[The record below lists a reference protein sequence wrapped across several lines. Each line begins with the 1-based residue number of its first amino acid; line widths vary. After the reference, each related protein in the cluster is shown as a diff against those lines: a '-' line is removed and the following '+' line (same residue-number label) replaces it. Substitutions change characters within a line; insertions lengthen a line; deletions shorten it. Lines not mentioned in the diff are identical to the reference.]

1 MFDSS
6 MNLFLKPIKTTI
18 MAIGTREYQC
28 ENWNFYLLCSESHR
42 CFGDSV
48 EATDACS
55 GKLQRGLK
63 ALELFW
69 LANHTQKP
77 TKKLQ
82 KKYVYNIW
90 CKNYQFYMNN
100 WTTVLFGVPA
110 WWKQSVNMNG
120 FFPLYPVLK
129 LCCSVR
135 PLG

>member
-1 MFDSS
+1 
-6 MNLFLKPIKTTI
+6 

-63 ALELFW
+63 AMELFW

-77 TKKLQ
+77 TKKNTKKIPVCLQ
-82 KKYVYNIW
+82 HMMQELPI
-90 CKNYQFYMNN
+90 
-100 WTTVLFGVPA
+100 LHE
-110 WWKQSVNMNG
+110 
-120 FFPLYPVLK
+120 
-129 LCCSVR
+129 
-135 PLG
+135 

>member
-1 MFDSS
+1 

-48 EATDACS
+48 EARDACS

-77 TKKLQ
+77 TKK
-82 KKYVYNIW
+82 KYTKNMFTTYDARITNFTWIIGQQFCLESLHDESKVLIW
-90 CKNYQFYMNN
+90 M
-100 WTTVLFGVPA
+100 
-110 WWKQSVNMNG
+110 G
-120 FFPLYPVLK
+120 FSLYTRFSNFVAL
-129 LCCSVR
+129 
-135 PLG
+135 

>member
-1 MFDSS
+1 

-77 TKKLQ
+77 TKKNTQKICLQ
-82 KKYVYNIW
+82 HMMQELPI
-90 CKNYQFYMNN
+90 
-100 WTTVLFGVPA
+100 LHE
-110 WWKQSVNMNG
+110 
-120 FFPLYPVLK
+120 
-129 LCCSVR
+129 
-135 PLG
+135 

>member
-1 MFDSS
+1 

-77 TKKLQ
+77 TKKIH
-82 KKYVYNIW
+82 KYMFTTYDARITNFTWIIGQQFCLESLHDESKVLIW
-90 CKNYQFYMNN
+90 M
-100 WTTVLFGVPA
+100 
-110 WWKQSVNMNG
+110 G
-120 FFPLYPVLK
+120 FSLYTRFSNFVAL
-129 LCCSVR
+129 
-135 PLG
+135 